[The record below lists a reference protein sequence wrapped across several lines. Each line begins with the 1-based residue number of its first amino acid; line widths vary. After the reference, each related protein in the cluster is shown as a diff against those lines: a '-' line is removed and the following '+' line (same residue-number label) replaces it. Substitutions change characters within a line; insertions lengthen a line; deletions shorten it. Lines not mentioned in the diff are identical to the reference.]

1 MHILVWAIVACMCD
15 VSTNVYELIQVY
27 YGIVDTVFTGDTFED
42 TICTDANKVSIIE
55 DKAFNLVDTAVHELG
70 HA

>member
-1 MHILVWAIVACMCD
+1 MCD

-42 TICTDANKVSIIE
+42 TICTDTNKVSIIE